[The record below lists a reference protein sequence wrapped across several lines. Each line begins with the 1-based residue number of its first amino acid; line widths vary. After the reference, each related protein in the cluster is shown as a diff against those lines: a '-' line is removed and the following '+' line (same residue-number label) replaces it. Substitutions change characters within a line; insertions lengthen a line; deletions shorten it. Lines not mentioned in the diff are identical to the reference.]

1 MSSGVTGPP
10 ACVAA
15 QVDHSDWGGGYGVHG
30 ARPAALHVG
39 APPRVRAQCGRVGPL
54 RRHCGRVHARCEGMQ
69 RPPSLTV
76 TLSARS
82 CPPPLRAAVAPDAPG
97 TPWLVH
103 RSPYTLEV
111 AWSLGHD
118 HGEPPQ
124 EHEVAW
130 RVTEAGHGMVE
141 DCSDATVA
149 AEPAQGSTPG
159 PWRLERVLAPATA
172 CTLSSLLPATGVEC
186 RVRSCNRIGWSPF
199 GPASDTFRCDGAAAA
214 IAPACPPPP
223 LTPLCADKAEVA
235 HVCPTSAEVRW
246 LQPILAQGDTVEAFV
261 VECMAVGGAA
271 VDADEREARAAWRDG
286 RPGPYSGE
294 ESPVPAPHLPEAPVL
309 DSEAWCTACAE
320 LGPEARSAGVRGLV
334 PGSRYRFRVRV
345 RAAHAGWL
353 SEDKT
358 APSDAVATP
367 GGLCSGVVVPPSPT
381 SHSSPACSCPSPR
394 TVAAAPGGPRPAPAG
409 RWVGL
414 YR

>member
-214 IAPACPPPP
+214 IAPACPPPLSRRCAQTRP
-223 LTPLCADKAEVA
+223 RWRMCVPPVPRCGGCSPSWRRGTPWRPSSWSAWRWAGLQWMQTSGRPVQRGATAALGLTAGRSRPSP
-235 HVCPTSAEVRW
+235 HRTCPKRQCSTARRGARRAPSWAQRHA
-246 LQPILAQGDTVEAFV
+246 AQG
-261 VECMAVGGAA
+261 
-271 VDADEREARAAWRDG
+271 
-286 RPGPYSGE
+286 
-294 ESPVPAPHLPEAPVL
+294 
-309 DSEAWCTACAE
+309 
-320 LGPEARSAGVRGLV
+320 
-334 PGSRYRFRVRV
+334 
-345 RAAHAGWL
+345 
-353 SEDKT
+353 
-358 APSDAVATP
+358 
-367 GGLCSGVVVPPSPT
+367 
-381 SHSSPACSCPSPR
+381 
-394 TVAAAPGGPRPAPAG
+394 
-409 RWVGL
+409 
-414 YR
+414 